1 MRRATLMAWVLLP
14 VMALSLYIYSE
25 HEKSL
30 RFKEQMRAD
39 RQRLLQQA
47 IRDYTVHEGKPPKSL
62 DDLVIDG
69 YLKALPGSGPIYF
82 DPVTPPDLGRPKS
95 TSVPPI

>member
-1 MRRATLMAWVLLP
+1 MRRATLIACVLLP
-14 VMALSLYIYSE
+14 VMALSLYIHSE

-39 RQRLLQQA
+39 RQRVLQQA
-47 IRDYTVHEGKPPKSL
+47 IHDYTVHEGKPLKSL
-62 DDLVIDG
+62 NDLVIDG
-69 YLKALPGSGPIYF
+69 YLKALPGSGPVYF
-82 DPVTPPDLGRPKS
+82 DPVRPPALGRPES